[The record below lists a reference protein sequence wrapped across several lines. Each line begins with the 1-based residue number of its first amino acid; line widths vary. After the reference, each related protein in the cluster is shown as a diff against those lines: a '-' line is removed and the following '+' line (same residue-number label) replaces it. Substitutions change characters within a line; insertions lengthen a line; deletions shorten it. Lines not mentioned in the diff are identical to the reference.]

1 MRLSITA
8 PRRTHIFYFRK
19 YGTDSMNIKK
29 KEGLIIAL
37 SLAAL
42 AAVVIAAVIVN
53 ALRPSKTKNP
63 PVQGSTSSVI
73 STAPDPSTGSP
84 ADTSSDPTG
93 TSGIAENT
101 SSPDETS
108 LTADRSDTADS
119 PETSSAPVS
128 APPETSA
135 LTLTETEAETTRA
148 PVEITTKQETT
159 SPAPPTAASRS
170 FVFVSSGGSL
180 TLLEHKGNLTDGL
193 YPASLT
199 KLVTAMT
206 VLDFAGNRLS
216 DVVTVKSDVLS
227 LVSAG
232 SSLAELKPGMK
243 LTLEQTVSCM
253 LIPSGNDAAYV
264 AADYVG
270 GLIDPSAKTAKARVS
285 AFVAE
290 MNRWSTANALIN
302 SHWTNPDGF
311 HASGHYTCMNDLMI
325 IVQQAIQIPLIRSSA
340 STSKT
345 QMKLVSGETIELAS
359 TNLLLDK
366 ESKYYNSY
374 CIGIKTGYTS
384 IAGNCIISCFQ
395 KDEKLYFIGT
405 FGDKDPEYRFRQSA
419 ALFEKYSK

>member
-1 MRLSITA
+1 MKI
-8 PRRTHIFYFRK
+8 
-19 YGTDSMNIKK
+19 NK

-73 STAPDPSTGSP
+73 STAPNPSTGSS
-84 ADTSSDPTG
+84 ADSTSDPTG

-108 LTADRSDTADS
+108 LTAAQSETADS

-128 APPETSA
+128 APPVTSAEPETSA
-135 LTLTETEAETTRA
+135 LQLTETQAETTRA

-216 DVVTVKSDVLS
+216 DVVTVKSDVLT

-243 LTLEQTVSCM
+243 LTLEQTVRCM

-285 AFVAE
+285 AFVTE
-290 MNRWSTANALIN
+290 MNRWSAANALIN

-384 IAGNCIISCFQ
+384 TAGNCIISCFQ

>member
-1 MRLSITA
+1 MKI
-8 PRRTHIFYFRK
+8 
-19 YGTDSMNIKK
+19 NK

-53 ALRPSKTKNP
+53 SLRSSNKKVP
-63 PVQGSTSSVI
+63 PVQGSTSAVI

-84 ADTSSDPTG
+84 ADSSSDPAG
-93 TSGIAENT
+93 TSGTPENT
-101 SSPDETS
+101 SSPDVTSEPAGQTETS
-108 LTADRSDTADS
+108 EPPA
-119 PETSSAPVS
+119 TSSDSPVS
-128 APPETSA
+128 APPETSGGPETSS

-159 SPAPPTAASRS
+159 APAPPTAASRS

-270 GLIDPSAKTAKARVS
+270 GLIDPSAKTAKARVN

-384 IAGNCIISCFQ
+384 TAGNCIISCFQ
-395 KDEKLYFIGT
+395 KNEKLYFIGI
-405 FGDKDPEYRFRQSA
+405 FGEKDPEYRFRQ
-419 ALFEKYSK
+419 